1 MGSVTMGT
9 RMVTGKAREPENHW
23 DRNPL
28 GGRVYIKRCKTQCL
42 RSGFS
47 HPLKK
52 TSGGLLR
59 DRGPAGDRALP
70 PALPPTKFHTGTAR
84 LPDPK
89 LPEPLTSWVALG
101 TLPALASV
109 PHHEVVVVAA
119 PSAQGKVRSIWETL

>member
-28 GGRVYIKRCKTQCL
+28 GGRVYIKRCKTSVSAQVSPTL
-42 RSGFS
+42 SRRPQAGYSG
-47 HPLKK
+47 
-52 TSGGLLR
+52 